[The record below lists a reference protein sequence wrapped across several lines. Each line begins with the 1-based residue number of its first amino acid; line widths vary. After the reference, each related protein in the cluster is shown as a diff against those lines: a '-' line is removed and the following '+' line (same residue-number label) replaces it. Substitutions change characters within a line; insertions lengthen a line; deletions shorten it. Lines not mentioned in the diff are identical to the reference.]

1 MESRNM
7 VILSVDK
14 RLKTNSWLTRSSQ
27 LVIDWSAHVTSTA
40 SNVALLLLKTA
51 LWLDLCQR
59 LRTERS
65 ATSENDSACQIN
77 IDESMQKSPSDD
89 LIIVFVLTWR
99 LGLSSA
105 WLLNMGCWSRFIQMW
120 RETTVVNRVS
130 LLGAW
135 WEVWT
140 CPDGTNILYEMELW
154 TSC

>member
-65 ATSENDSACQIN
+65 TTSENGSACQIN

-89 LIIVFVLTWR
+89 LIIVFVLTWT

-105 WLLNMGCWSRFIQMW
+105 WLFNMGCWSRFIQIW
-120 RETTVVNRVS
+120 RETTAANRVS

-140 CPDGTNILYEMELW
+140 CPDGTNIWDGALNVLLA
-154 TSC
+154 